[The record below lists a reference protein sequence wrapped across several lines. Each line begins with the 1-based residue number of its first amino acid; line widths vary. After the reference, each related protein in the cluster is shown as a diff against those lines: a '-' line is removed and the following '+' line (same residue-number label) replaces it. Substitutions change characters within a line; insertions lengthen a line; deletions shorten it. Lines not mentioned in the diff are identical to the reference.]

1 MEWWLILL
9 IILGSLAISFLFV
22 VVFYKYFAKR
32 LCEILGSLIL
42 LSLLWLPMLIIAIV
56 IKCDSKGPAFFKQK
70 RLGRNKK
77 QFNII
82 KFRTMC
88 DHAYE
93 QGGVASSEEDSRITK
108 VGKFLRKTSLDEL
121 PQLINIFLGQMS
133 VIGPRPVL
141 DWEYEEYAKEE
152 YNPRFKVRPGMFCT
166 VDVKYRASAPRE
178 LQFQMDAEYA
188 KKMSFGLDVKTFFGV
203 IKTVISGKNVYK
215 EENKE
220 NGNN

>member
-1 MEWWLILL
+1 MQWWHILL
-9 IILGSLAISFLFV
+9 IGLGSIAIFFCL
-22 VVFYKYFAKR
+22 VFFFYRFFAKR
-32 LCEILGSLIL
+32 FCEIIGSLTL
-42 LSLLWLPMLIIAIV
+42 LLLLWLPMLVIGII

-70 RLGRNKK
+70 RLGKNKK
-77 QFNII
+77 LFTVI

-93 QGGVASSEEDSRITK
+93 KGGVASSESDNRITK

-121 PQLINIFLGQMS
+121 PQLINIFSGQMS

-141 DWEYEEYAKEE
+141 DWEYEEFAKPE
-152 YNPRFKVRPGMFCT
+152 YEDRFKVRPGMFCT
-166 VDVKYRASAPRE
+166 VDVDYRASAPRD

-188 KKMSFGLDVKTFFGV
+188 NKMSFGLDVKTFFGV
-203 IKTVISGKNVYK
+203 FKTVLTGKNVYK

-220 NGNN
+220 NE